1 MAEKRQASKYEAFVR
16 EGRALLD
23 SRHRAVDLHRGFV
36 DWVDNVGD
44 WLATVKP
51 DSGLSAA
58 WSTLPISTLVTGTV
72 CHDSSMCLGPFRQ
85 SVRERLAWLGNLA
98 QAASGTAQDREK
110 VSAQS
115 PSGRIFVVHGCNDAV
130 REKTARFL
138 ERLGLQPIIL
148 HEQPNEGRTIME
160 KFVEYSD
167 VSFAVVLLTG
177 DDRGGLKDRLLEH
190 QKLRARQN
198 VILELGFFLGKL
210 GRSNVC
216 ALYEEGVE
224 IPSDY
229 KGVLFVK
236 LDAGGAWQMSLARE
250 MKAAKVPLEM
260 NKIV

>member
-23 SRHRAVDLHRGFV
+23 PSSNAVYVHESFV
-36 DWVDNVGD
+36 KWVDNVAN
-44 WLATVKP
+44 WLATAKP

-58 WSTLPISTLVTGTV
+58 WSTLPMSTLVTGRV
-72 CHDSSMCLGPFRQ
+72 CHDFPIDRNRFQG
-85 SVRERLAWLGNLA
+85 SVRERLAWLAKLA
-98 QAASGTAQDREK
+98 QAASGTPQDREK
-110 VSAQS
+110 VNAQS
-115 PSGRIFVVHGCNDAV
+115 PSGRIFVVHGRNDAV

-148 HEQPNEGRTIME
+148 HEQPNEGRTIIE

-177 DDRGGLKDRLLEH
+177 DDRGGLKDHLLEE
-190 QKLRARQN
+190 QKVRARQN

-210 GRSNVC
+210 GRRNVC

-229 KGVLFVK
+229 QGVLFVK
-236 LDAGGAWQMSLARE
+236 LDAEGAWQMSLARE
-250 MKAAKVPLEM
+250 MKAAKVPLDM
-260 NKIV
+260 NKVV